1 MIISTETICSLA
13 LSLIKCVA
21 DAFDDVWNNDF
32 RLEKEIN
39 TAYGVTAVISVNLN
53 YTIPGEEDNRSS
65 ISIDIYGTSVF
76 KISFKYNE
84 ITDDDWKLTDFK
96 DSRDRNKDNR
106 DRKWLLLNVASE
118 ALVMLMMD
126 MVHEYSSECPSL
138 SLELD
143 K

>member
-1 MIISTETICSLA
+1 MISSTETICSLA
-13 LSLIKCVA
+13 LSLIKCMA
-21 DAFDDVWNNDF
+21 DAFDDVLNNDF

-53 YTIPGEEDNRSS
+53 YTIPGEDNRSS

-84 ITDDDWKLTDFK
+84 FTDDDWKLTDFK
-96 DSRDRNKDNR
+96 DNRDRNKYNR

-118 ALVMLMMD
+118 ALVWLMID

-138 SLELD
+138 SLEPD